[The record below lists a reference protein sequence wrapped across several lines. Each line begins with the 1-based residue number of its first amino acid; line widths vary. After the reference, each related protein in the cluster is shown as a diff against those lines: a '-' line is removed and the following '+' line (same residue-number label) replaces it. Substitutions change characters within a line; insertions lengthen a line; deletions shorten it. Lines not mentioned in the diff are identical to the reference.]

1 MELKL
6 SNSALV
12 IQIEIMNSGSSTTKK
27 NPSKHSKN
35 VTSHENAIGGLDTIN
50 EMSDQLTSIESVS
63 AIAASYPVTL
73 LCFLLMFTYRT
84 ALCLRSLGKPLLA

>member
-27 NPSKHSKN
+27 NPSKHSNN
-35 VTSHENAIGGLDTIN
+35 VTSYENAIGGLDTIN

-63 AIAASYPVTL
+63 VIAASYPITMLCSL
-73 LCFLLMFTYRT
+73 LTFTFRT
-84 ALCLRSLGKPLLA
+84 ALCLRSLGKP

>member
-35 VTSHENAIGGLDTIN
+35 VTSYENAIGGLDTIN
-50 EMSDQLTSIESVS
+50 EMSD
-63 AIAASYPVTL
+63 
-73 LCFLLMFTYRT
+73 
-84 ALCLRSLGKPLLA
+84 